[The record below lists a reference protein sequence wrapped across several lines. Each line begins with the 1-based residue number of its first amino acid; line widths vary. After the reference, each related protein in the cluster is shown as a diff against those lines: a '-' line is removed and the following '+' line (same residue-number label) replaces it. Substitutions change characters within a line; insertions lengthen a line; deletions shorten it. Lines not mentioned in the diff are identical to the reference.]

1 MTLWHNRSLK
11 ICTDIVKCLRNQ
23 KPSKKCGVTG
33 LILEIERPLVTGILV
48 FLNCVCFNK
57 HLLEIKKQYNHLH
70 KWRNLLCDILKNI
83 LGTRKPVK
91 FLWNYLETSIF
102 DRNICQKHVFHIL
115 DKFRTRQFLDFFSEF
130 SLNVTQVKFEKKFE
144 GHRTTFPA
152 IHV

>member
-1 MTLWHNRSLK
+1 MTFWHNRSLK
-11 ICTDIVKCLRNQ
+11 IRTDIVKCLRNQ
-23 KPSKKCGVTG
+23 KLSKKCGVTG
-33 LILEIERPLVTGILV
+33 LILEIERPLVTGILL

-102 DRNICQKHVFHIL
+102 GKKSGKKMLFYIL
-115 DKFRTRQFLDFFSEF
+115 GMFRTQRFLDFFSEF